1 MSLERFDT
9 TARLQ
14 EIRQRLEEI
23 IRVHNSSNVGG
34 SWIPPVDIVD
44 AGKEY
49 LIFLDAPGV
58 KPEDLELL
66 EEGNSVTIAGV
77 RHSPQAAYILRERQ
91 DGQFKRTLTLPE
103 AVVKGKAKASLKSG
117 LLEIALLKAKRK
129 KNIKSLGARV

>member
-23 IRVHNSSNVGG
+23 IRVHNSAGVEG
-34 SWIPPVDIVD
+34 SWVPPVDIVD

-66 EEGNSVTIAGV
+66 EEGNTVTIAGI
-77 RHSPQAAYILRERQ
+77 RHSPMANYVLRERQ
-91 DGQFKRTLTLPE
+91 DGQFRRTLVLPE
-103 AVVKGKAKASLKSG
+103 GVVKGKARASLKSG
-117 LLEIALLKAKRK
+117 LLEIVLMKGKKVEGKKVKR
-129 KNIKSLGARV
+129 